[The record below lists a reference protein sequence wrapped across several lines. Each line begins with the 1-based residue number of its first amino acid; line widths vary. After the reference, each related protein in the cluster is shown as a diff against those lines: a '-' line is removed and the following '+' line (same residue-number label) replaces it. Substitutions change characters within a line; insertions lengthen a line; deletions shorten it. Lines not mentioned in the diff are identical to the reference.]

1 MVPTGSSPSRTFV
14 GPPGP
19 VGERV
24 PLELIT
30 ISDDS
35 AVLFDGAAVVR
46 AEGLEPGVEHRIGG
60 VTFATLARPPG
71 ERLAT
76 VATVND
82 VHFGELEC
90 GRFIGLDL
98 GPVLSSEPGE
108 VPYPEVMSSAAAAEI
123 AAAAPDAVVAK
134 GDLTSVGLAEEYAAF
149 EACYRPALGDR
160 LLVTHGNHDVP
171 LAGAAF
177 ACEAVQEVAVAGA
190 VLAIVDT
197 AEEGSAGGRLLTDQL
212 EWLDELGA
220 RATEPVLV
228 FGHHP
233 CWQDSAD
240 DWVGGVGAAINPADS
255 AGLVEVVARRPAI
268 AGYFAGHTHRNRVR
282 RFPASGAVP
291 FVEVACT
298 KDFPGSW
305 AEYKIFDGGVL
316 QVHHRISSPAA
327 LEWSE
332 KCRALFA
339 GLYPR
344 YALGRLQ
351 DRCFR
356 VR

>member
-1 MVPTGSSPSRTFV
+1 M
-14 GPPGP
+14 
-19 VGERV
+19 
-24 PLELIT
+24 PLELT
-30 ISDDS
+30 TVSDDS
-35 AVLFDGAAVVR
+35 AVLFDGAEVVR
-46 AEGLEPGVEHRIGG
+46 AEGLEPGVSHRVGD
-60 VTFATLARPPG
+60 VAFATLARPPG

-82 VHFGELEC
+82 VHFGEVEC

-98 GPVLSSEPGE
+98 GPVLSTEPGE
-108 VPYPEVMSSAAAAEI
+108 MPYPEVMSSAAAAEI
-123 AAAAPDAVVAK
+123 AALAPDAVVAK
-134 GDLTSVGLAEEYAAF
+134 GDLTSLGDPREYAAF

-160 LLVTHGNHDVP
+160 LVVTHGNHDVP
-171 LAGAAF
+171 LGGLAF
-177 ACEAVQEVAVAGA
+177 ACEAMQEVAVAGA

-197 AEEGSAGGRLLTDQL
+197 AEEGCAGGRLLADQL

-220 RATEPVLV
+220 RATSPVLV

-233 CWQDSAD
+233 CWEDNAD

-255 AGLVEVVARRPAI
+255 GRLVEVVARRRAI

-291 FVEVACT
+291 FAEVACT
-298 KDFPGSW
+298 KDFPGAW
-305 AEYKIFDGGVL
+305 AEYRIFEGGVL
-316 QVHHRISSPAA
+316 QVVHRIAAPRA

-332 KCRALFA
+332 RCRALFA

-344 YALGRLQ
+344 YALGAMEE
-351 DRCFR
+351 RCFR
-356 VR
+356 VC